1 VVGRGGARRRAYRE
15 AQGEAPVPPA
25 AVAARAGAPYV
36 VPAGA
41 VLVLVLSFGTAP
53 IVSSLCTPLLTV
65 AAACNSVRLE
75 AIFPSISSPVQINF
89 YYQSRGHQ
97 TDKK

>member
-1 VVGRGGARRRAYRE
+1 VVRRGGARRRAYRE

-41 VLVLVLSFGTAP
+41 VLVLSFGTAP

-75 AIFPSISSPVQINF
+75 VIFPSISSPVQINF